1 VFNEGMGFSEEV
13 PVNIGIAKGH
23 DDVVRKI
30 NDILAGISEGERQL
44 FWSTMVQA
52 EPM

>member
-1 VFNEGMGFSEEV
+1 M
-13 PVNIGIAKGH
+13 
-23 DDVVRKI
+23 VRKI

-52 EPM
+52 EPV